1 MTFKF
6 LFSPFFRWPVVGFES
21 WHGSGCMVYL
31 KLIGS
36 RYRMWRAAGQLGDSW
51 QGGRGGQPIN
61 GINDLKF
68 YACVLTGYRALPAMY
83 FPSVILDGPSWRND
97 DNDHSSVKADLGLG
111 KL

>member
-6 LFSPFFRWPVVGFES
+6 LFSPFFRWPVVGGLKA
-21 WHGSGCMVYL
+21 GSGCMVYL

-68 YACVLTGYRALPAMY
+68 YACVLTGYRAMY
-83 FPSVILDGPSWRND
+83 FPFVILDGPSWRND